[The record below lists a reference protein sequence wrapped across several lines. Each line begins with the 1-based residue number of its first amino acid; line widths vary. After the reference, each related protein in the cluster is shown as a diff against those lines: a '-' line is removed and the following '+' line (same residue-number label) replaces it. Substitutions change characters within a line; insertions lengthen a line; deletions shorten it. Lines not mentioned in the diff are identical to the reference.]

1 MGKVKKQSKQS
12 ITSRMREE
20 KERVLSEN
28 IWFPSSK
35 GPFPGLERPLW
46 QTCVMPSERGA
57 HLHQP
62 QRGRSRNPGATW
74 GPCWPSPKQR
84 NAWPQGGHFDAG
96 NHFKGK
102 DEDLKHTQKHVNV
115 LSATKI
121 SKKPGVWMSQSDPL
135 QKIISCLRVNE
146 IDPIEVSAL

>member
-1 MGKVKKQSKQS
+1 
-12 ITSRMREE
+12 MREE

-84 NAWPQGGHFDAG
+84 NAWPQGGHFWCWQPFQASRRP
-96 NHFKGK
+96 FLMMTTISRGK
-102 DEDLKHTQKHVNV
+102 MRIWCTHKNMLMYYLRPKFPKSPESECHK
-115 LSATKI
+115 
-121 SKKPGVWMSQSDPL
+121 SDPL

-146 IDPIEVSAL
+146 IDPTEVSAL